1 MWRGKDHA
9 KGSSRLAFYLHL
21 RFTCVSLGRM
31 PTDLLRALQSDD
43 PDEVERICELA
54 FKDAREAFSR
64 VLPQALSGNRSAA
77 FVYVALWRQMK
88 ESVLRS
94 LHETAP
100 DLVLHVGE
108 HLYVADIKRGPS
120 HASSVLLDAE
130 ALEAPFSS
138 WITRTNDVGLG
149 ACAALIQRM
158 REITPGLHPIGLAD
172 NALPHWDRSDS
183 QIRAFRRHVS
193 AALNESDPALERIR
207 HVFDLSLTQLGEL
220 FGVSRQAVTQWAETG
235 VPENRL
241 EKVATVASIADLFDY
256 RLRTERIPGVVRR
269 EAAAYDGLTALEMI
283 KQNRQ
288 DELLASVR
296 SSFEWA
302 VPA

>member
-1 MWRGKDHA
+1 M
-9 KGSSRLAFYLHL
+9 S
-21 RFTCVSLGRM
+21 
-31 PTDLLRALQSDD
+31 TDLVRALKSDD
-43 PDEVERICELA
+43 PDEVERICQVE
-54 FKDAREAFSR
+54 FKDARESFSR
-64 VLPQALSGNRSAA
+64 VLPLALSGSRSAA
-77 FVYVALWRQMK
+77 FVYVGLWRQMK
-88 ESVLRS
+88 ESVLRT
-94 LHETAP
+94 LHETEP
-100 DLVLHVGE
+100 DLVFLVGE
-108 HLYVADIKRGPS
+108 HLYVADIKRWPS

-138 WITRTNDVGLG
+138 WITKTNDVGLG
-149 ACAALIQRM
+149 ACAALIQKM
-158 REITPGLHPIGLAD
+158 REITPGLHPIALAV
-172 NALPHWDRSDS
+172 NALPHWEQSDS

-207 HVFDLSLTQLGEL
+207 HVFDLSLTQLGGL
-220 FGVSRQAVTQWAETG
+220 FGVSRQAVTQWLETG
-235 VPENRL
+235 VPEDRL
-241 EKVATVASIADLFDY
+241 EKVATVASIADLFEY

-283 KQNRQ
+283 KENRQ